1 MAKVEVELNLPGL
14 NELMKSSEMQAALND
29 AGSAVA
35 RAAGNDYACDSDV
48 LNWIAIVNVFPNSK
62 AAAHENFKDNT
73 LLKAVGAVGLPM
85 SKR

>member
-1 MAKVEVELNLPGL
+1 M
-14 NELMKSSEMQAALND
+14 
-29 AGSAVA
+29 A
-35 RAAGNDYACDSDV
+35 RAAGNDYACDGDV